1 MKQLFFLLLVE
12 KENKTKFAITFFQNM
27 ITNTKKNGPSPLG
40 LHLLM
45 GENTSKKISNIFRQI
60 YDEILAPIVIVSK
73 K

>member
-1 MKQLFFLLLVE
+1 
-12 KENKTKFAITFFQNM
+12 
-27 ITNTKKNGPSPLG
+27 
-40 LHLLM
+40 M